1 VNIIALQL
9 DTLLHLP
16 FFKTGALNHSAT
28 LPMSEINYLAIR
40 TLEQIAKLPPDCHRI
55 GPKNEKPPRM
65 PGPGLFSF
73 ISGLR

>member
-1 VNIIALQL
+1 
-9 DTLLHLP
+9 
-16 FFKTGALNHSAT
+16 
-28 LPMSEINYLAIR
+28 MSEINYLAIR